1 MKFFKLFF
9 IWMLFIFI
17 TISATYSFSG
27 PEDEFRKAVESS
39 HTFKGYISPEY
50 ASKRTE
56 EIRELGTKFPGF
68 SLVNNHLDCSGCEDG
83 YSKSIIKEG
92 STQLDR
98 FRFLRDRA
106 AEGGCWYRRMNCIDY
121 TYFTVV
127 FERCL
132 NKDAAIAIINY
143 LMREGIYIKIFDF
156 IEAQEVDDPEE
167 AVFVSYSRNG
177 ASTHLG
183 IYRGK
188 GVVESKWG
196 GINAI
201 FQHKIF
207 QVPPSY
213 GDKVLF
219 YKVVFKKLP
228 PGFVRDNWP
237 NPSWELSEP

>member
-1 MKFFKLFF
+1 MKFFKQFLVGILF
-9 IWMLFIFI
+9 LG
-17 TISATYSFSG
+17 ATLNTAYSFSA

-39 HTFKGYISPEY
+39 YTFKGYISPEY
-50 ASKRTE
+50 ASKCTE
-56 EIRELGTKFPGF
+56 EIRELGTRFPGF
-68 SLVNNHLDCSGCEDG
+68 SLVNNHLGCSNCEDC
-83 YSKSIIKEG
+83 YSRSIIKEG

-121 TYFTVV
+121 TYFTII
-127 FERCL
+127 FERWP
-132 NKDAAIAIINY
+132 NKDEAIAIINC
-143 LMREGIYIKIFDF
+143 LMREGIYKRIFGF

-167 AVFVSYSRNG
+167 AVFVSYST
-177 ASTHLG
+177 STHLG
-183 IYRGK
+183 IYRGD

-219 YKVVFKKLP
+219 HKVVFKELP
-228 PGFVRDNWP
+228 PNFVEENWP
-237 NPSWELSEP
+237 NPSWKFLGERKT